1 METSAL
7 TAPRLVSVEDGAEDD
22 VFGQLSVTG
31 VTAPPVSSC
40 VMEWEGTSGSRDLTD
55 TSRPDTEP
63 LCGPNIIISKLL
75 RCVAKIRQSSRK
87 WCERASQES
96 IE

>member
-31 VTAPPVSSC
+31 LSSVQRC
-40 VMEWEGTSGSRDLTD
+40 SGD
-55 TSRPDTEP
+55 P
-63 LCGPNIIISKLL
+63 LRLL
-75 RCVAKIRQSSRK
+75 AH
-87 WCERASQES
+87 A
-96 IE
+96 